1 MEPWYTQ
8 GMASGS
14 YFRDLEA
21 KYIAAA
27 LDDADGDQEVH
38 PVPVAQPSVWSSYA
52 EVTSPAVV
60 YAIGERE
67 DIVIDEELLNG
78 YLLDDPF
85 SAPLEPEFQAE
96 VITSVIQTIGHPPIE
111 NAVVDALSEAFVT

>member
-1 MEPWYTQ
+1 
-8 GMASGS
+8 MASGN

-21 KYIAAA
+21 QYIAAA
-27 LDDADGDQEVH
+27 LGDADGDQEEPAAPAAH
-38 PVPVAQPSVWSSYA
+38 PQPSAWSSYVQA
-52 EVTSPAVV
+52 AGPAVV

-67 DIVIDEELLNG
+67 DVVIDEELLNG

-85 SAPLEPEFQAE
+85 SAPLEPDFQAE
-96 VITSVIQTIGHPPIE
+96 VITAVIQTVGHPPIE